1 MYTATVQIQTHLC
14 ESLPVDMKWTL
25 SMNWVISVAASDGSD
40 RKAVRYKEKAAVWQH
55 IADEMRGTG
64 PVFRTA
70 PDLRSKKEHW
80 FCKVKA
86 KFFLMMSI
94 HYSEFSIRMLQLG
107 LDWIG
112 FV

>member
-25 SMNWVISVAASDGSD
+25 EHFPMDWVISIAASDGSD
-40 RKAVRYKEKAAVWQH
+40 RKAVRYKEKTVVWQR
-55 IADEMRGTG
+55 IAEEMRGTG

-70 PDLRSKKEHW
+70 TDLRSKKEHW

-86 KFFLMMSI
+86 KVCFNDVDPL
-94 HYSEFSIRMLQLG
+94 
-107 LDWIG
+107 
-112 FV
+112 